1 MRNNITC
8 PKCSHE
14 FTLTDL
20 HKKEVQV
27 IKEDLKTEIEKDLK
41 DKHEI
46 ELKTV
51 ELAAQTDAI
60 KKFRIEKEEHDK
72 KYNLLKE
79 QLNLIEENKKTDLQR
94 IESEITAEFDRK
106 IKLKDFE
113 VAEKLMQKDQKIK
126 ELIDNSNLQSSQI
139 SGEVGENYIVDSLK
153 KAFPNDTFIEIK
165 RGEDGGD
172 WIQEIRDTEKNLID
186 RIYIESK
193 NTKSFLN
200 SWIPKLQKDMEDRE
214 ITLGV
219 LISRN
224 FPKKKQGLNAF
235 EDKGIQIYKLDSNI
249 FVSHIRILR
258 KMMYRLYVQ
267 TQLGRVQKSDIPSK
281 VYDYL
286 NSEQYKNT
294 VQQLTGVL
302 SLHNNRVEKRRK
314 DFARIINEDEQMLQ
328 NSILLLAKILKN
340 DINQIAEEEII
351 SIDELDNFNHQ

>member
-126 ELIDNSNLQSSQI
+126 EL
-139 SGEVGENYIVDSLK
+139 
-153 KAFPNDTFIEIK
+153 
-165 RGEDGGD
+165 
-172 WIQEIRDTEKNLID
+172 
-186 RIYIESK
+186 
-193 NTKSFLN
+193 SFC
-200 SWIPKLQKDMEDRE
+200 I
-214 ITLGV
+214 
-219 LISRN
+219 
-224 FPKKKQGLNAF
+224 
-235 EDKGIQIYKLDSNI
+235 
-249 FVSHIRILR
+249 HIRKDHKII
-258 KMMYRLYVQ
+258 KC
-267 TQLGRVQKSDIPSK
+267 GKNIIRV
-281 VYDYL
+281 
-286 NSEQYKNT
+286 
-294 VQQLTGVL
+294 
-302 SLHNNRVEKRRK
+302 H
-314 DFARIINEDEQMLQ
+314 
-328 NSILLLAKILKN
+328 LA
-340 DINQIAEEEII
+340 
-351 SIDELDNFNHQ
+351 